1 MTEMSAPQRRSEIWA
16 AARPEERTHRTYSV
30 VLADQRPIV
39 YGLGPV
45 SFELAFRGPAD
56 YDRFL
61 ATDVYTAAKDFV
73 DGRFDI
79 RGDLLSAVSFKA
91 AHPGTVFRRMTG
103 AFLAHLSGWRLE
115 ALVQSRLRARR
126 NIEFHYDRS
135 NEFYGAFLDSRMV
148 YSCAYFREPG
158 QSLEEAQLAKLD
170 LICRKLDVRP
180 SDSFLDIGCGW
191 GALLLHA
198 AGTYGATCTGY
209 TLSEAQANQA
219 RESAEIQGLTDR
231 VEVRTADYRDLQGS
245 FDKIASVGM
254 FEHVGRRR
262 LHHYFEKVFGL
273 LGPDGLFLN
282 HGIVRPQC
290 VRDGPESRF
299 LRKYVFPG
307 GELAHLSDV
316 LRAAED
322 VGFEVLDVEN
332 LRPHYAMTCS
342 HWVRRLASAERFCTD
357 HVGREAYRIW
367 LLYLAA
373 SSLSFEEGQTDVCQ
387 VLFAKRTSRTRR
399 LTREYIL
406 ENDYRRS

>member
-1 MTEMSAPQRRSEIWA
+1 MRAPACRPEIWSVPD
-16 AARPEERTHRTYSV
+16 PEERARQAYAV
-30 VLADQRPIV
+30 ALPNQQRFV

-45 SFELAFRGPAD
+45 SFEVVFDEPAG

-61 ATDVYTAAKDFV
+61 AADVYTAAKDFV

-91 AHPGTVFRRMTG
+91 SHPGTAFRRATG
-103 AFLAHLSGWRLE
+103 AFLALVSSWRLE

-126 NIEFHYDRS
+126 NVEFHYDRS
-135 NEFYGAFLDSRMV
+135 NEFYEVFLDSRMV
-148 YSCAYFREPG
+148 YSCAYFRGPS
-158 QSLEEAQLAKLD
+158 QSLEDAQLAKLD
-170 LICRKLDVRP
+170 LICRKLDVQPNDR
-180 SDSFLDIGCGW
+180 FLDIGCGW

-198 AGTYGATCTGY
+198 AGTYGATCTGC

-219 RESAEIQGLTDR
+219 KESAEKQGLTDC
-231 VEVRTADYRDLQGS
+231 VQVHTADFREVQGV

-299 LRKYVFPG
+299 LRNYVFPG

-342 HWVRRLASAERFCTD
+342 HWVRRLASAERFCTE
-357 HVGREAYRIW
+357 HVGRKTYRIW

-373 SSLSFEEGQTDVCQ
+373 SSLSFEEGGTDVYQ
-387 VLFAKRTSRTRR
+387 VLFAKRTGRTRR

-406 ENDYRRS
+406 EHGCHGS